1 MLKEKLYKN
10 KIRNTEEIIHQIK
23 IMLDNGEK
31 NTALTRHLSTQP
43 CKIKNEP
50 RKENYRNNISE
61 TKANVQDQSAI
72 TLSTTTLT
80 EAKKSLLMKG
90 PSFVS
95 IPSDVNWYE
104 VRKEFVNPLCFKAR
118 NFLESNANTTNDV
131 TTNTGI
137 NASKKPELNIAP

>member
-72 TLSTTTLT
+72 NLSTTTLT

-95 IPSDVNWYE
+95 IP
-104 VRKEFVNPLCFKAR
+104 
-118 NFLESNANTTNDV
+118 
-131 TTNTGI
+131 
-137 NASKKPELNIAP
+137 